1 MKKTDNLSW
10 LAQKRHNLFHHPE
23 GLIAKP
29 YLTLPFRQKDLPQIK
44 EKAFYNIT
52 EGFRYSRAEQHLHG
66 GILHAGID
74 FAIPYGTP
82 IVAPCDGI
90 AISSYHSVLI
100 KTIDGTTKNFKNKF
114 LGFGLGYFV
123 QIYVANM
130 DRIVQLGHMS
140 DIHQNIP
147 FSPPI
152 QIDKQGL
159 EWNPTNHQLSI
170 EELSKNSQAVPI
182 KRGDLLGWVGY
193 SGMRWGYN
201 DYISNSPRPVL
212 IDKNQNISYDEPHIH
227 LEEARRIPLNT
238 TIEIEKNKAGQKTSW
253 RDPYDI
259 YLSYRN
265 YPTPIRPRPMGPEPI
280 FIVNNNNLPI
290 FTK

>member
-1 MKKTDNLSW
+1 MIENPQLTY
-10 LAQKRHNLFHHPE
+10 LAQKRHDLFHHPE

-29 YLTLPFRQKDLPQIK
+29 YLTLPFRQKNLPQIN
-44 EKAFYNIT
+44 EEAFYNIT

-82 IVAPCDGI
+82 VVAPCDGI
-90 AISSYHSVLI
+90 AISSYHSILVKDI
-100 KTIDGTTKNFKNKF
+100 NGTPKKYQNKF

-123 QIYVANM
+123 QIHVANM

-140 DIHQNIP
+140 DIYQNIP
-147 FSPPI
+147 FSPPV

-159 EWNPTNHQLSI
+159 EWSPTNHQLSV
-170 EELSKNSQAVPI
+170 EELSKISQAVPI

-201 DYISNSPRPVL
+201 DYISNSSRPNS
-212 IDKNQNISYDEPHIH
+212 IDRSQNISYDEPHIH

-238 TIEIEKNKAGQKTSW
+238 TIEKSRAGQKTNW

-265 YPTPIRPRPMGPEPI
+265 YPTPIRHRTMGPEPI
-280 FIVNNNNLPI
+280 FIVDKNNLPI